1 MAEPGPVAGSVP
13 VAEPGPVQ
21 GYPAQPTAQGH
32 PLPAQGYPPPHQQW
46 APFPGP
52 GGQPPMPPL
61 KGSGPAVA
69 SLVFGLLGCV
79 VPLLPINLD
88 QVRAYTPF
96 PVAVAGLALA
106 IVGLVGRRR
115 GKAMAVVGAI
125 LSVIALALGT
135 IMVGNTVI
143 DESTRTSAPATQHI
157 PRGYQTAMWTGPNSP
172 VRTCPA
178 ATAVV
183 GDASSR

>member
-1 MAEPGPVAGSVP
+1 M
-13 VAEPGPVQ
+13 
-21 GYPAQPTAQGH
+21 
-32 PLPAQGYPPPHQQW
+32 
-46 APFPGP
+46 
-52 GGQPPMPPL
+52 
-61 KGSGPAVA
+61 A
-69 SLVFGLLGCV
+69 SLVLGLLACV
-79 VPLLPINLD
+79 VPLLPVNLD

-96 PVAVAGLALA
+96 PLAVAGLALA
-106 IVGLVGRRR
+106 VVGLVGRRR
-115 GKAMAVVGAI
+115 GKAVAVVGAI

-143 DESTRTSAPATQHI
+143 DESTQTSAPAIRHL
-157 PRGYQTAMWTGPNSP
+157 PRGYEATIRTGPNSP